1 MWIKT
6 KSRMVRYHFG
16 GNIMKDTN
24 KSKSL
29 KYYLEMR
36 IWEKKDVDEIMR
48 EVYDKYYELINEAP
62 TISEEM

>member
-1 MWIKT
+1 MT
-6 KSRMVRYHFG
+6 
-16 GNIMKDTN
+16 

-29 KYYLEMR
+29 KIYLEMR
-36 IWEKKDVDEIMR
+36 IWQKTELDEILH

>member
-1 MWIKT
+1 MT
-6 KSRMVRYHFG
+6 
-16 GNIMKDTN
+16 

-29 KYYLEMR
+29 KIYLEMR
-36 IWEKKDVDEIMR
+36 IWQKKDVDEIMK